1 MPFLKSRM
9 QLKPQGMGNTGEN
22 AATKNTFSFT
32 YSILKLLIVSYW
44 FLLSSAVYMI
54 AIHVSPVSTGTA
66 NVKQR
71 LCKSLLLS
79 ANFRQLE
86 TLCQLQ
92 QPTCGTWEKI
102 PESQMGGNWGD
113 FIRDSEIKGNQ
124 ISPCL
129 RTHEEKC
136 RFLNIGQRC

>member
-9 QLKPQGMGNTGEN
+9 QLKPQGMGNTRESAG
-22 AATKNTFSFT
+22 AKNTFSFT
-32 YSILKLLIVSYW
+32 YSILKLLIVCHW

-54 AIHVSPVSTGTA
+54 AVHVSPVSIGTA
-66 NVKQR
+66 NVKQC

-92 QPTCGTWEKI
+92 QPTCGT
-102 PESQMGGNWGD
+102 
-113 FIRDSEIKGNQ
+113 
-124 ISPCL
+124 
-129 RTHEEKC
+129 
-136 RFLNIGQRC
+136 